1 MVFVTTAGSPGVLAT
16 SRRKLI
22 YQTDANPCREDA
34 SRIVVGLYPSTGVGF
49 VSQNLDQSSFV
60 RYSCWILVYLASV
73 SYRTNL
79 ESYGS
84 YGCMW

>member
-16 SRRKLI
+16 SKRKLI

-34 SRIVVGLYPSTGVGF
+34 SRIVVGLHPSTGVGF
-49 VSQNLDQSSFV
+49 VSHISIEVYLYGILGAD
-60 RYSCWILVYLASV
+60 LVYLASV

>member
-22 YQTDANPCREDA
+22 YQTDANPCGEDA
-34 SRIVVGLYPSTGVGF
+34 SRIAVDLYPSTGVGF
-49 VSQNLDQSSFV
+49 VSQNLNWSLLV
-60 RYSCWILVYLASV
+60 RYSCCILVHLASV

-79 ESYGS
+79 ESYG
-84 YGCMW
+84 YMW